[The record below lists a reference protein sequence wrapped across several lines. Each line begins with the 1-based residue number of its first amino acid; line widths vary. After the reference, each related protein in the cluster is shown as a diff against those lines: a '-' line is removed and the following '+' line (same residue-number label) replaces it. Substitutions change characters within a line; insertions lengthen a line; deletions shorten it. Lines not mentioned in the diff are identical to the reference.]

1 MSIFRSFMIAVIAK
15 LPVMQGTQAGYPYFS
30 ITCGRDART
39 LRAFAITLILM
50 FFVSTAQSADIDGA
64 WTGFSGDG
72 TFWTTFNFVA
82 DGNRLTG
89 TMLISRTDEWEIQ
102 DGTIENDKISFTI
115 PLGVAYKGMID
126 GDIMTLTES
135 AKSVSGA
142 ESTYTVVLRRIGMS
156 RRDFP
161 AEWLSQEIVVISMG
175 NPKAVLVSGIQNP
188 ETVKLADMSKLTKAL
203 QDIQRELQRMKEVVS
218 VGILSPIPFSDDAV
232 RGSQVRRAI
241 RKTLPDKGQTLPGI
255 PVVRAR
261 ANSNGFDILG
271 IQVIAGR
278 SFTAKDA
285 AEAAEWMDRRMKGI
299 ETAGAAI
306 INQAAAQII
315 WPGEKN
321 VKNVIGKV
329 FYDLNAPF
337 EVVGVVQ
344 NYHYTPDV
352 YDNNEFI
359 PTIYTPFEATG
370 DSLMSG
376 LQFLVKLRPGSFQ
389 KDFQLNTQKRL
400 QDILGR
406 EITVQPLSEYVKGS
420 K

>member
-1 MSIFRSFMIAVIAK
+1 
-15 LPVMQGTQAGYPYFS
+15 
-30 ITCGRDART
+30 
-39 LRAFAITLILM
+39 
-50 FFVSTAQSADIDGA
+50 
-64 WTGFSGDG
+64 
-72 TFWTTFNFVA
+72 
-82 DGNRLTG
+82 
-89 TMLISRTDEWEIQ
+89 
-102 DGTIENDKISFTI
+102 
-115 PLGVAYKGMID
+115 MID
-126 GDIMTLTES
+126 GDIITLTES

-203 QDIQRELQRMKEVVS
+203 QDIQRELQRMKEVVT
-218 VGILSPIPFSDDAV
+218 VGLLSPIPFSDDAV
-232 RGSQVRRAI
+232 RGSRVRTPKSI
-241 RKTLPDKGQTLPGI
+241 TLPPDGQTLPNI
-255 PVVRAR
+255 PFVNAR
-261 ANSNGFDILG
+261 ANGNGFDVLG
-271 IQVIAGR
+271 IPVIAGR
-278 SFTAKDA
+278 RFTAKDA
-285 AEAAEWMDRRMKGI
+285 AETAEWIHLRMKGI
-299 ETAGAAI
+299 EPAPRKVI